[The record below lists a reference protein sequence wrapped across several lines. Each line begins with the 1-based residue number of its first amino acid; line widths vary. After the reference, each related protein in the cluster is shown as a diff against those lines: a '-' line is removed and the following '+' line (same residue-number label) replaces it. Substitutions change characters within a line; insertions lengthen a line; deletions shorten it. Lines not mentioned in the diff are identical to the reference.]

1 MVGHAGDVVADDAV
15 ARRVAGLLGVLGRH
29 LVRMIEE
36 ESKQLVEGGDGA
48 VAVFGDGGFGIEA
61 GKKEAFEGAI
71 LFSGFG
77 GESDES
83 FGVMADIFDGLQSRF
98 FDLLP
103 GIFDQVRG
111 ELVEDLLESFVEF

>member
-1 MVGHAGDVVADDAV
+1 MTNLRWRVLGFGGDAEEFAALAQQEVVGHAGDVVADDAV

-48 VAVFGDGGFGIEA
+48 VAVFGDGRFGIEA

-77 GESDES
+77 GEREGL
-83 FGVMADIFDGLQSRF
+83 FWGMGVIFSGFHAL
-98 FDLLP
+98 
-103 GIFDQVRG
+103 
-111 ELVEDLLESFVEF
+111 